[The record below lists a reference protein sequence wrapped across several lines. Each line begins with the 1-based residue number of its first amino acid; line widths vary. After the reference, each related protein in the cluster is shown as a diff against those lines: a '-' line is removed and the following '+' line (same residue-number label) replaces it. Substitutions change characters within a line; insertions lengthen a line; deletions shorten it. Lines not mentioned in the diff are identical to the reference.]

1 MEQQNKEVT
10 IDLTGSKTA
19 YNITSSKSHPNHT
32 KSITQ
37 QGNRKNTYITRK
49 ATANDQGTL
58 FDLTLIT

>member
-32 KSITQ
+32 KSIT
-37 QGNRKNTYITRK
+37 
-49 ATANDQGTL
+49 
-58 FDLTLIT
+58 